1 MKRPRSESKSAS
13 RATGVER
20 RVNRSAELGQALK
33 YQLDA
38 CRAEGRLDAML
49 VADDWG
55 LCVAESGARGGEAEL
70 AACLPPAARSGF
82 AAVSSRLPRDAAK
95 TMDLQRLVIGSSQLF
110 VCAVGG
116 RPEKRAASLRRVEA
130 GFRRILAASGS

>member
-1 MKRPRSESKSAS
+1 MKRPRTDSKAAPG
-13 RATGVER
+13 RARVER
-20 RVNRSAELGQALK
+20 RVHRSADLGQALQ

-55 LCVAESGARGGEAEL
+55 LCLAESGARGGGAEL
-70 AACLPPAARSGF
+70 AACLPPAAHSGLG
-82 AAVSSRLPRDAAK
+82 AVASKLPREVTQ

-116 RPEKRAASLRRVEA
+116 RPDKRAASLRRVEA
-130 GFRRILAASGS
+130 GFRRILAASE